1 MAKFK
6 FSLKSVEK
14 YRNIA
19 LDEVKAK
26 YAKAV
31 SDINKQNDIIVKLKQ
46 ELSSVNQELN
56 DKNRQGI
63 TILEHQGYKV
73 YIKILE
79 NNIKNEEEKL
89 IGLQKIEQRRRKELI
104 AAKTDVM
111 SIEKIRE
118 KRFEEYVKEE
128 TKKEELGIEEFV
140 SNQLSSRK

>member
-31 SDINKQNDIIVKLKQ
+31 SDINKQNDIILKLKQ

-89 IGLQKIEQRRRKELI
+89 LGLQKIEQRRRKELI

>member
-31 SDINKQNDIIVKLKQ
+31 SDINKQNDIILKLKQ

-89 IGLQKIEQRRRKELI
+89 LGLQKIEQRRRKELI
-104 AAKTDVM
+104 AAKTDV
-111 SIEKIRE
+111 
-118 KRFEEYVKEE
+118 
-128 TKKEELGIEEFV
+128 
-140 SNQLSSRK
+140 

>member
-46 ELSSVNQELN
+46 ELSNVNQELN

>member
-1 MAKFK
+1 M
-6 FSLKSVEK
+6 
-14 YRNIA
+14 
-19 LDEVKAK
+19 DEVKAK

-46 ELSSVNQELN
+46 ELSNVNQELN